1 MKQIFNLLFIFS
13 ALLIGMALGVV
24 EKENII
30 EILGGYFGS
39 PNTSQEGSSP
49 TSGGTTPTTTTTTV
63 NDGSAIQLI
72 RVIRVI
78 DGDTVELEGG
88 DRVRY
93 VGVDTP
99 ERGDPFF
106 DEATNRNRELVEG
119 QIIAL
124 KICAGEPKDHYGR
137 WLGWV
142 YKGPSLVN
150 AELIR
155 EGLGYLMIIPPC
167 GLDKVSDLTQA
178 HLQAQQQHFGLWSN
192 HEQLE

>member
-1 MKQIFNLLFIFS
+1 MKKIFTGVMVVLVLLV
-13 ALLIGMALGVV
+13 GMALGVV
-24 EKENII
+24 EKES
-30 EILGGYFGS
+30 ILKALEGYL
-39 PNTSQEGSSP
+39 
-49 TSGGTTPTTTTTTV
+49 GTTSASEEEPPSSEDTTSTV
-63 NDGSAIQLI
+63 TAVDESAIQLI

-99 ERGDPFF
+99 EKGDPLFE
-106 DEATNRNRELVEG
+106 EATNRNREFVEG

-124 KICAGEPKDHYGR
+124 RICEGEPKDHYGR

-142 YKGPSLVN
+142 YKGLTLVN

-167 GLDKVSDLTQA
+167 GLDKVSDLAQA
-178 HLQAQQQHFGLWSN
+178 HLQAQQQQLGLWSN